1 MVVFFPFTQ
10 EAGNG
15 NFPNGTLQ
23 RLNQF
28 VMQEG
33 LILVQPLFMKKKMF
47 CSKSFRNTFFF
58 KRFVLYEVKA
68 IDLRTTKLPF
78 PGLLST

>member
-23 RLNQF
+23 RLNQV

-33 LILVQPLFMKKKMF
+33 LILVQPLFYEEQNF
-47 CSKSFRNTFFF
+47 CSKAFKNSFIIFF
-58 KRFVLYEVKA
+58 VYEAKA
-68 IDLRTTKLPF
+68 INLQTTMLPF